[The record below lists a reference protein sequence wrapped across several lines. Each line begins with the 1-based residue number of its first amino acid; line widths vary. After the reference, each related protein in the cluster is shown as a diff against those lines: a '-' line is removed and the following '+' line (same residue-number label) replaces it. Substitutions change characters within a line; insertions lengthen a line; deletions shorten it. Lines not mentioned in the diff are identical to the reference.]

1 MSSVKRLILLC
12 LMVWGA
18 LLATAQVVEVSDPAF
33 SYARAHT
40 SQTTAEKNRI
50 KLQDILI
57 HYENDIATPRWDY
70 QSNQASYNTL
80 SQIIDKLA
88 SDSVTVHTI
97 IIEGAASPVGSE
109 AYNNALAL
117 RRAEYL
123 KGIISEMEGGDK
135 LKICT
140 ISAGEDWK
148 TFSDHIH
155 QTYNETNREEVLAI
169 LDSDD
174 SNDEKER
181 RLYNLDNGK
190 TWRVLVDDYMGP
202 ARNAAAVRIVEL
214 EPLADL
220 VSASQLNLQGT
231 IAPLEFDALPNDYYR
246 EKSEF
251 VEPTTTEK
259 PATEQ
264 LATQPATTEKPA
276 TEHLA
281 TQPTT
286 TEKPATEQLATQPT
300 TTEKPATEQL
310 ATQPTTTE
318 KPATEQPTQV
328 EKVTCEDT
336 TRKLLFALRSNLL
349 VPALNLGVEVPIG
362 NHWSVGA
369 DYYYPWVWPKR
380 DNKNCFEFLGWGIEG
395 RYWFGRNRTIF
406 NRLQGHSIGLY
417 GYAGYYDFER
427 NYHGHQGEFVNVGLD
442 YTYAMAVGKRK
453 QLHFEFSLGVGYIY
467 SEARQYTVIEAN
479 GPLISDK
486 VTKKVGYFGPTK
498 ANISLVVPIFQKVK
512 PIKKDKGNE

>member
-1 MSSVKRLILLC
+1 
-12 LMVWGA
+12 MVWGA

-57 HYENDIATPRWDY
+57 HYENNIATPRWDY

-155 QTYNETNREEVLAI
+155 QTYNEVNREEVLAI

-231 IAPLEFDALPNDYYR
+231 ITPLEFDALPNDYYR

-251 VEPTTTEK
+251 VEPTT
-259 PATEQ
+259 A
-264 LATQPATTEKPA
+264 
-276 TEHLA
+276 
-281 TQPTT
+281 
-286 TEKPATEQLATQPT
+286 EKPATEQLATQPT
-300 TTEKPATEQL
+300 TNEQSATEQL
-310 ATQPTTTE
+310 ATPPTTNE
-318 KPATEQPTQV
+318 QSATEQPTQV

-362 NHWSVGA
+362 KHWSVGA
-369 DYYYPWVWPKR
+369 DYYFPWIWPKK

-395 RYWFGRNRTIF
+395 RYWFGKNRTAF
-406 NRLQGHSIGLY
+406 DRLKGHSVGLY
-417 GYAGYYDFER
+417 GYVGYYDFER
-427 NYHGHQGEFVNVGLD
+427 NFHGHQGEFVNVGVD

-453 QLHFEFSLGVGYIY
+453 ALHLEFSLGVGYIY

-512 PIKKDKGNE
+512 PSNKAKGNE

>member
-1 MSSVKRLILLC
+1 
-12 LMVWGA
+12 MVWGA

-57 HYENDIATPRWDY
+57 HYENNIATPRWDY

-123 KGIISEMEGGDK
+123 KGIISEMEGGDRFH
-135 LKICT
+135 IHT
-140 ISAGEDWK
+140 ISMGEDWK

-190 TWRVLVDDYMGP
+190 TWRLLVTEYMAP
-202 ARNAAAVRIVEL
+202 ARNAAVLRIVEL

-264 LATQPATTEKPA
+264 LATQPTI
-276 TEHLA
+276 
-281 TQPTT
+281 
-286 TEKPATEQLATQPT
+286 
-300 TTEKPATEQL
+300 
-310 ATQPTTTE
+310 TE

-467 SEARQYTVIEAN
+467 SEARKYTVIEPGA
-479 GPLISDK
+479 PLISDK
-486 VTKKVGYFGPTK
+486 ITKKIGFFGPTK
-498 ANISLVVPIFQKVK
+498 ANISLVVPIFQRVK
-512 PIKKDKGNE
+512 PSNKAKGNE

>member
-1 MSSVKRLILLC
+1 
-12 LMVWGA
+12 MVWGA

-57 HYENDIATPRWDY
+57 HYENNIATPRWDY

-109 AYNNALAL
+109 VYNNALAL

-123 KGIISEMEGGDK
+123 KGIISEMEGGDRFH
-135 LKICT
+135 IHT
-140 ISAGEDWK
+140 ISMGEDWK

-190 TWRVLVDDYMGP
+190 TWRLLVTEYMAP
-202 ARNAAAVRIVEL
+202 ARNAAVLRIVEL

-220 VSASQLNLQGT
+220 VSAPQLNLQGT

-251 VEPTTTEK
+251 VE
-259 PATEQ
+259 
-264 LATQPATTEKPA
+264 
-276 TEHLA
+276 
-281 TQPTT
+281 
-286 TEKPATEQLATQPT
+286 PT

-406 NRLQGHSIGLY
+406 DRLQGHSIGLY

-467 SEARQYTVIEAN
+467 SEARKYTVIEPGA
-479 GPLISDK
+479 PLISDK
-486 VTKKVGYFGPTK
+486 ITRKIGFFGPTK

-512 PIKKDKGNE
+512 PSNKAKGNE

>member
-1 MSSVKRLILLC
+1 
-12 LMVWGA
+12 MVWGA

-57 HYENDIATPRWDY
+57 HYENNIATPRWDY

-123 KGIISEMEGGDK
+123 KGIISEMEGGDRFH
-135 LKICT
+135 IHT
-140 ISAGEDWK
+140 ISMGEDWK

-155 QTYNETNREEVLAI
+155 QAYNETNREEVLAI

-190 TWRVLVDDYMGP
+190 TWRLLVTEYMAP
-202 ARNAAAVRIVEL
+202 ARNAAVLRIVEL

-251 VEPTTTEK
+251 VELTTTEK

-264 LATQPATTEKPA
+264 LAP
-276 TEHLA
+276 
-281 TQPTT
+281 
-286 TEKPATEQLATQPT
+286 
-300 TTEKPATEQL
+300 
-310 ATQPTTTE
+310 QPTTTE

-406 NRLQGHSIGLY
+406 DRLQGHSIGLY

-467 SEARQYTVIEAN
+467 SEARKYTVIESGA
-479 GPLISDK
+479 PLISDK
-486 VTKKVGYFGPTK
+486 ITKKIGFFGPTK
-498 ANISLVVPIFQKVK
+498 ANISLVVPIFQRVK
-512 PIKKDKGNE
+512 PNDKKQGDE

>member
-1 MSSVKRLILLC
+1 
-12 LMVWGA
+12 
-18 LLATAQVVEVSDPAF
+18 
-33 SYARAHT
+33 
-40 SQTTAEKNRI
+40 
-50 KLQDILI
+50 
-57 HYENDIATPRWDY
+57 
-70 QSNQASYNTL
+70 
-80 SQIIDKLA
+80 
-88 SDSVTVHTI
+88 
-97 IIEGAASPVGSE
+97 
-109 AYNNALAL
+109 
-117 RRAEYL
+117 
-123 KGIISEMEGGDK
+123 MEGGDK

-231 IAPLEFDALPNDYYR
+231 IAPLEFDALPNYYYR

-251 VEPTTTEK
+251 VE
-259 PATEQ
+259 
-264 LATQPATTEKPA
+264 
-276 TEHLA
+276 
-281 TQPTT
+281 
-286 TEKPATEQLATQPT
+286 
-300 TTEKPATEQL
+300 
-310 ATQPTTTE
+310 PTTTE

-349 VPALNLGVEVPIG
+349 VPALNLGIEVPIG
-362 NHWSVGA
+362 KHWSVGA
-369 DYYYPWVWPKR
+369 DYYFPWIWPKK

-395 RYWFGRNRTIF
+395 RYWFGKNRTAF
-406 NRLQGHSIGLY
+406 DRLKGHSVGLY
-417 GYAGYYDFER
+417 GYVGYYDFER
-427 NYHGHQGEFVNVGLD
+427 NFHGHQGEFVNVGVD

-512 PIKKDKGNE
+512 PSNKAKGNE